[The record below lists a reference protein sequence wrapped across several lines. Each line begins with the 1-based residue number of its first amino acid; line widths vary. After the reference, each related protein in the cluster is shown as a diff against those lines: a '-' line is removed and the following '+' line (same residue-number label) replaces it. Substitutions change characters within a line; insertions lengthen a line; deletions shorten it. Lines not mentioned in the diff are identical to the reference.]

1 MTTKAFSKKEALQFG
16 WNTMKANVGFF
27 IGLLL
32 IVWAISVIPGV
43 LNSFITN
50 VALALIIALIFR
62 LVQWFLE
69 IGLIKISL
77 AFADGQKSVLPDLFS
92 GKDLY
97 LKYVGGTILYGLI
110 VFGGILLLI
119 VPGII
124 WSIQFFFYSYLI
136 VEKGLGPVEALKAS
150 SAMTKGHKWEL
161 FLFGLVTLGVNLLGA
176 LCLLVG
182 LFATVPTTLVALA
195 SVYRKLSNQHPAA

>member
-1 MTTKAFSKKEALQFG
+1 MTTKAFSKKEALQLG
-16 WNTMKANVGFF
+16 WNTMKTNVGFF

-32 IVWAISVIPGV
+32 IVWAISVIPGIINNFV
-43 LNSFITN
+43 KVTA
-50 VALALIIALIFR
+50 VALIVAIVFR
-62 LVQWFLE
+62 FIQWFLE

-77 AFADGQKSVLPDLFS
+77 AFVDGRTPVLPELFS
-92 GKDLY
+92 GKEVY
-97 LKYVGGTILYGLI
+97 WKYVGGTVLYGLI

-136 VEKGLGPVEALKAS
+136 VEKGMSPIDALKAS

-161 FLFGLVTLGVNLLGA
+161 FLFGLVTLGVNLVGA

-195 SVYRKLSNQHPAA
+195 SIYRKLSSQNA

>member
-16 WNTMKANVGFF
+16 WNTMKTNVGFF

-32 IVWAISVIPGV
+32 IVWAISVIPGIINNFV
-43 LNSFITN
+43 KVTA
-50 VALALIIALIFR
+50 VALIVAIVFR
-62 LVQWFLE
+62 FIQWFLE

-77 AFADGQKSVLPDLFS
+77 AFVDGKTPAIPELFS
-92 GKDLY
+92 GKEVY
-97 LKYVGGTILYGLI
+97 WKYVGGTILYGLI

-136 VEKGLGPVEALKAS
+136 VEKGMKPIDALKAS

-161 FLFGLVTLGVNLLGA
+161 FLFGLITLGVNLLGA

-195 SVYRKLSNQHPAA
+195 TIYRKLSNQNA

>member
-16 WNTMKANVGFF
+16 WNTMKSNVGFF

-32 IVWAISVIPGV
+32 IVWAISVVPGIINTFV
-43 LNSFITN
+43 KSVA
-50 VALALIIALIFR
+50 VALVVAILFR
-62 LVQWFLE
+62 LIQWFLE
-69 IGLIKISL
+69 IGLIRISL
-77 AFADGQKSVLPDLFS
+77 AFCDGKTSAIPDLFS
-92 GKDLY
+92 GKDVY
-97 LKYVGGTILYGLI
+97 WKYVGGTILYGLI

-136 VEKGLGPVEALKAS
+136 IEKGMDPIQALKAS

-195 SVYRKLSNQHPAA
+195 SIYRKLSSKASA